1 MKKYNVEITNQAHE
15 SLDTIIEHKISHSD
29 DLVSAYNFR
38 SGFYEHAKA
47 LSIFPHRGFNMP
59 RGNKAQ
65 VYKSHLII
73 YRIQEPLKVSV
84 LDIIDPRQDTVASK
98 YY

>member
-15 SLDTIIEHKISHSD
+15 SLDAIIEHKINYSD

-38 SGFYEHAKA
+38 SGFYEQGDT
-47 LSIFPHRGFNMP
+47 LSSFPHRGFNMP

-65 VYKSHLII
+65 VYSNHLII
-73 YRIQEPLKVSV
+73 YQIIEPNEVRI
-84 LDIIDPRQDTVASK
+84 LDLIDPRQHTVAIK